1 MKADPKIG
9 SGWTRRAFVRD
20 AALAG
25 AGLCIACGSDQ
36 TAQLREAARRSGA
49 GLDCSDVSDLQPAE
63 ARTRGDNAYRQHT
76 DKDDQF
82 CLNCLNFVAAAE
94 ASACGTCKTVRG
106 PINPD
111 GWCKQWTKSRG

>member
-1 MKADPKIG
+1 MSPE
-9 SGWTRRAFVRD
+9 WTRRSFVEC

-25 AGLCIACGSDQ
+25 AGLLVGCDDKAKV
-36 TAQLREAARRSGA
+36 AAVREQAMRLGA
-49 GLDCSDVSDLQPAE
+49 SLDCSDVSDLQPAE
-63 ARTRGDNAYRQHT
+63 ARTREENEYRQHT

-82 CLNCLNFVAAAE
+82 CLNCLNYVPAPVE
-94 ASACGTCKTVRG
+94 TACATCKTVRG